1 MNRLLAGLKTG
12 FQQLISRYSGKTERI
27 GIMDIESTVKKYL
40 PMSETAYLILLSL
53 TEPRHGYG
61 ISKWVKEKTN
71 DRISLGSGTIYGTLS
86 KMEKDKLITVYNE
99 VDNRIIY
106 EITSRGK
113 AVLKAEFE
121 RLSSLI
127 DISKDII

>member
-1 MNRLLAGLKTG
+1 
-12 FQQLISRYSGKTERI
+12 
-27 GIMDIESTVKKYL
+27 MDIESTVKKYL
-40 PMSETAYLILLSL
+40 PMSETAFLILLSL

-61 ISKWVKEKTN
+61 ISKWVKEKTK

-86 KMEKDKLITVYNE
+86 KMEKDKLITVYDE

-106 EITSRGK
+106 EITSRGR
-113 AVLKAEFE
+113 AILKAEYD

-127 DISKDII
+127 DISKDIL

>member
-1 MNRLLAGLKTG
+1 MSERDILKTSY
-12 FQQLISRYSGKTERI
+12 QQLLSRYSGKTERME
-27 GIMDIESTVKKYL
+27 IMDIESTVKKYL